1 MPMIPLP
8 AGHEC
13 ERVGRKPL
21 PCGGVPNRDAG
32 GHRLVGGDELDGMGA
47 SHDQASEQ
55 EQAHDGEGAPVG
67 SVCKDR
73 RDMPDRYAI

>member
-1 MPMIPLP
+1 
-8 AGHEC
+8 
-13 ERVGRKPL
+13 
-21 PCGGVPNRDAG
+21 
-32 GHRLVGGDELDGMGA
+32 VGGDELDGMGA